1 MKRVKSHLTNFLFT
15 ICVLFAGSCSGAEI
29 NNPSSE
35 IRLVG
40 STPGDALIKSL
51 LTIDTNT
58 KVDFISWDLTL
69 IQADSD
75 SNQFILNVIFG
86 EAQPNTTGFKN
97 GGEKRSFIG
106 KYTLLN
112 SENESLHGE
121 VYQLK
126 SKEPSTNVSI
136 IKLNDNLY
144 HILTPGNNLM
154 IGNGGWSYTLNRK
167 HPLVN
172 ISSVLPSLTL
182 FNDTA
187 RQVTFDGRT
196 PCTDFARQY
205 DYKVSNDCIK
215 LKWRLILYR
224 DPITLLPTTYI
235 INWTLSRINTEGK
248 WSVKKG
254 EGLNA
259 DAVII
264 QLDPDKPDKSISF
277 LAGDENVLFFL
288 DKKNELLTG
297 NSHFSY
303 TLNKIKK

>member
-1 MKRVKSHLTNFLFT
+1 
-15 ICVLFAGSCSGAEI
+15 
-29 NNPSSE
+29 
-35 IRLVG
+35 
-40 STPGDALIKSL
+40 
-51 LTIDTNT
+51 
-58 KVDFISWDLTL
+58 
-69 IQADSD
+69 
-75 SNQFILNVIFG
+75 
-86 EAQPNTTGFKN
+86 
-97 GGEKRSFIG
+97 
-106 KYTLLN
+106 
-112 SENESLHGE
+112 
-121 VYQLK
+121 
-126 SKEPSTNVSI
+126 
-136 IKLNDNLY
+136 
-144 HILTPGNNLM
+144 M

-196 PCTDFARQY
+196 PCTDLSRQY

-215 LKWRLILYR
+215 LKWRLILYK
-224 DPITLLPTTYI
+224 DPITLLPTTYS